1 MIAQVVAISF
11 LLLSIR
17 HPTLAALAQW
27 MMWGVVVFTFAS
39 AVDYFRK
46 FWRKVDERVKKRRR
60 RELLRMERRQ
70 RQRQRSA
77 ALAQS
82 GSGVGG
88 FRGTI

>member
-1 MIAQVVAISF
+1 VVAISF

-17 HPTLAALAQW
+17 PPILATAAHW

-46 FWRKVDERVKKRRR
+46 FWRKVDERIKKRRR

-70 RQRQRSA
+70 RLRTA
-77 ALAQS
+77 AVGHS

>member
-17 HPTLAALAQW
+17 HPNLTTLAHW
-27 MMWGVVVFTFAS
+27 MMWGVVVFTIAS

-46 FWRKVDERVKKRRR
+46 FWRKVDVRVKKRRR
-60 RELLRMERRQ
+60 RELLRLERRERRQ
-70 RQRQRSA
+70 KLSA
-77 ALAQS
+77 LGHS
-82 GSGVGG
+82 GSGVGD